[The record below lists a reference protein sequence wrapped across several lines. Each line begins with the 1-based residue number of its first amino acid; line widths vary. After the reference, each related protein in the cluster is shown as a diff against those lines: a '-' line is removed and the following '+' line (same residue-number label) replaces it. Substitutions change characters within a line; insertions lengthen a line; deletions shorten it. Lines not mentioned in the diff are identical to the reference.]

1 MTSPYSP
8 LNVLDMQRIASQVL
22 RLVLGQEVALTTS
35 DASESVPAGAIG
47 ALLYCDSSNFY
58 WQLDAAAVAGDGG
71 GALATAGTWFNIALH
86 PDVSTI
92 HAILASGTATLQINF
107 LFG

>member
-1 MTSPYSP
+1 MTDYSP
-8 LNVLDMQRIASQVL
+8 LNVSDKQAIVAQVL
-22 RLVLGQEVALTTS
+22 RLVGGEEVALSTV
-35 DASESVPAGAIG
+35 DANESVPAGATG
-47 ALLYCDSSNFY
+47 AMLYCASSDFY

-71 GALATAGTWFNIALH
+71 GALATAATWFNVALH

-107 LFG
+107 LYG